1 MLYNVNVVFTSDC
14 LYRSRRKAATG
25 FQKSKIVWKHARI
38 RYPIRPVPR
47 LDMDYALQIRTAQE
61 LARSGQYEKA
71 AIICQELTAH
81 QPKSHE
87 AWHLQGVLHNLSAH
101 PADALDCIKQAIAIE
116 PGIAKYY
123 LNLGNAYLYLNQIHE
138 AQSSYEKALEL
149 DGCNQDAHFNL
160 ALLLRNLDDNRRAE
174 FHFKKAV
181 QGPVPMSDAWAQ
193 LAAIQEHENRLEEA
207 SRSVENSLALEP
219 GNPLSVIVEAK
230 LLRRKKQPAEALD
243 RLLTLSHVR
252 LSPRLSVGYYHE
264 MGLLHDQLGQTDQAF
279 EDFVRANQAQ
289 FEDPAAQS
297 INPANYLLAIEQLA
311 EASFGENWRPHDVAE
326 NEPSPVFLIG
336 FPRSGTTLLDQ
347 ILDSHP
353 SIQTLEEI
361 PIILTLVKEYGALA
375 AEFPPDREARRQIQ
389 DRYFELVLAHINLSP
404 GSTLIDKLPLNI
416 NTVPLIVRV
425 FPNARF
431 ILALRHP
438 LDVCLSCFMQP
449 FGPNEVM
456 LNFASLDS
464 TAQLYHHTMRLWLR
478 IEHEMGLT
486 VHRIRYEDL
495 VQDFDTE
502 VKRLLAFL
510 ELPWDDRVREFATH
524 AAGRGRINTPSYH
537 QVTRQLNRDA
547 IYRWRRY
554 ERQLGAIV
562 PVLEPYI
569 KAYGYSDNFPPSCPN
584 T

>member
-1 MLYNVNVVFTSDC
+1 MRESAIPYVQS
-14 LYRSRRKAATG
+14 A
-25 FQKSKIVWKHARI
+25 IH
-38 RYPIRPVPR
+38 
-47 LDMDYALQIRTAQE
+47 MDYAHQIIAAQE

-71 AIICQELTAH
+71 AKICQELTAR
-81 QPKSHE
+81 QPQNHA
-87 AWHLQGVLHNLSAH
+87 AWHLQGVLYNISGH
-101 PADALDCIKQAIAIE
+101 PADALKCIKQAITIE
-116 PGIAKYY
+116 PGIAKYH
-123 LNLGNAYLYLNQIHE
+123 LNLGNAQLYLNRIPE
-138 AQSSYEKALEL
+138 ARAAYEKALEL
-149 DGCNQDAHFNL
+149 DGDYQDAHYNL
-160 ALLLRNLDDNRRAE
+160 AILLRNLDDNTEAE
-174 FHFKKAV
+174 IHFKKAV
-181 QGPVPMSDAWAQ
+181 QGPAPMPGAWAQ

-207 SRSVENSLALEP
+207 SRSAASCLALEP

-243 RLLTLSHVR
+243 RLLTLSRVR

-264 MGLLHDQLGQTDQAF
+264 MGLLHDQLGQTEQAF

-289 FEDPAAQS
+289 FEDPAARS

-311 EASFGENWRPHDVAE
+311 ESSFGEKWRPHDVAAD
-326 NEPSPVFLIG
+326 EPSPVFLVG

-361 PIILTLVKEYGALA
+361 PIILSLVKEYEALA
-375 AEFPPDREARRQIQ
+375 AESPPDREARRKIQ
-389 DRYFELVLAHINLSP
+389 ARYLELVSAHINLLP
-404 GSTLIDKLPLNI
+404 ASTLIDKLPLNI
-416 NTVPLIVRV
+416 NTVPLIVRI

-456 LNFASLDS
+456 LNFARLDS

-478 IEHEMGLT
+478 IEREIGLT
-486 VHRIRYEDL
+486 VHRVRYEDL
-495 VQDFDTE
+495 VQDFDAE
-502 VKRLLAFL
+502 VGRLLAFL
-510 ELPWDDRVREFATH
+510 ELPWDDRVRDFAAH

-537 QVTRQLNRDA
+537 QVTRPLNRDA
-547 IYRWRRY
+547 LYRWRRY
-554 ERQLGAIV
+554 ERQLAPIV
-562 PVLEPYI
+562 PVLAPYI
-569 KAYGYSDNFPPSCPN
+569 NAYGYSSDPV

>member
-1 MLYNVNVVFTSDC
+1 MDSAQQI
-14 LYRSRRKAATG
+14 KA
-25 FQKSKIVWKHARI
+25 
-38 RYPIRPVPR
+38 
-47 LDMDYALQIRTAQE
+47 AQE
-61 LARSGQYEKA
+61 LARSGQIDKA
-71 AIICQELTAH
+71 ANICKELTAR
-81 QPKSHE
+81 QLQCHE
-87 AWHLQGVLHNLSAH
+87 AWHLLGVIHNLSGH
-101 PADALDCIKQAIAIE
+101 PADALKCIGQAIAIE
-116 PGIAKYY
+116 PGIAKYH
-123 LNLGNAYLYLNQIHE
+123 LNLGNAYLFLNQPHE
-138 AQSSYEKALEL
+138 AQSAYEKALEL
-149 DGCNQDAHFNL
+149 DGDYQDAHFNL
-160 ALLLRNLDDNRRAE
+160 ALLLRNLDDNRGAE
-174 FHFKKAV
+174 FYFKKAV
-181 QGPVPMSDAWAQ
+181 QGPAPMPGAWAQ

-207 SRSVENSLALEP
+207 SRSVASGLALEP

-243 RLLTLSHVR
+243 RLLPLSHVR

-361 PIILTLVKEYGALA
+361 PIILSLVKEYESLA
-375 AEFPPDREARRQIQ
+375 AESRPDREARRQIQ
-389 DRYFELVLAHINLSP
+389 ARYFELVLAHINLLPS
-404 GSTLIDKLPLNI
+404 STLIDKLPLNI

-456 LNFASLDS
+456 LNFARLDS

-478 IEHEMGLT
+478 AERELGLR
-486 VHRIRYEDL
+486 VHRIRYEDM
-495 VQDFDTE
+495 VRDFDGE
-502 VKRLLAFL
+502 VGCLLAFL
-510 ELPWDDRVREFATH
+510 GLPWDDKVRDFAAH

-537 QVTRQLNRDA
+537 QVTRPLNRDA
-547 IYRWRRY
+547 VYRWKRY
-554 ERQLGAIV
+554 ERQLAPII
-562 PVLEPYI
+562 PVLAPYFREFGYENEP
-569 KAYGYSDNFPPSCPN
+569 SDSVDS
-584 T
+584 

>member
-1 MLYNVNVVFTSDC
+1 MRESAIPYVQS
-14 LYRSRRKAATG
+14 A
-25 FQKSKIVWKHARI
+25 IH
-38 RYPIRPVPR
+38 
-47 LDMDYALQIRTAQE
+47 MDYAHQIIAAQE

-71 AIICQELTAH
+71 AKICQELTAR
-81 QPKSHE
+81 QPQNHA
-87 AWHLQGVLHNLSAH
+87 AWHLQGVLYNISGH
-101 PADALDCIKQAIAIE
+101 PADALKCIKQAITIE
-116 PGIAKYY
+116 PGIAKYH
-123 LNLGNAYLYLNQIHE
+123 LNLGNAQLYLNRIPE
-138 AQSSYEKALEL
+138 ARAAYEKALEL
-149 DGCNQDAHFNL
+149 DGDYQDAHYNL
-160 ALLLRNLDDNRRAE
+160 AILLRNLDDNTEAE
-174 FHFKKAV
+174 IHFKKAV
-181 QGPVPMSDAWAQ
+181 QGPAPMPGAWAQ

-207 SRSVENSLALEP
+207 SRSAASCLALEP

-243 RLLTLSHVR
+243 RLLTLSRVR

-264 MGLLHDQLGQTDQAF
+264 MGLLHDQLGQTEQAF

-289 FEDPAAQS
+289 FEDPAAKS

-311 EASFGENWRPHDVAE
+311 ESSFGEKWRPHDVAAD
-326 NEPSPVFLIG
+326 EPSPVFLVG

-361 PIILTLVKEYGALA
+361 PIILSLVKEYEALA
-375 AEFPPDREARRQIQ
+375 AESPPDREARRKIQ
-389 DRYFELVLAHINLSP
+389 ARYLELVSAHINLLP
-404 GSTLIDKLPLNI
+404 ASTLIDKLPLNI
-416 NTVPLIVRV
+416 NTVPLIVRI

-456 LNFASLDS
+456 LNFARLDS

-478 IEHEMGLT
+478 IEREMGLT
-486 VHRIRYEDL
+486 VHRVRYEDL
-495 VQDFDTE
+495 VQDFDAE
-502 VKRLLAFL
+502 VGRLLAFL
-510 ELPWDDRVREFATH
+510 ELPWDDRVRDFAAH

-537 QVTRQLNRDA
+537 QVTRPLNRDA
-547 IYRWRRY
+547 LYRWRRY
-554 ERQLGAIV
+554 ERQLAPIV
-562 PVLEPYI
+562 PVLAPYI
-569 KAYGYSDNFPPSCPN
+569 NAYGYSSDPV

>member
-1 MLYNVNVVFTSDC
+1 MRESAIPYVQS
-14 LYRSRRKAATG
+14 A
-25 FQKSKIVWKHARI
+25 IH
-38 RYPIRPVPR
+38 
-47 LDMDYALQIRTAQE
+47 MDYAHQIIAAQE

-71 AIICQELTAH
+71 AKICQELTAR
-81 QPKSHE
+81 QPQNHA
-87 AWHLQGVLHNLSAH
+87 AWHLQGVLYNISGH
-101 PADALDCIKQAIAIE
+101 PADALKCIKQAITIE
-116 PGIAKYY
+116 PGIAKYH
-123 LNLGNAYLYLNQIHE
+123 LNLGNAQLYLNRIPE
-138 AQSSYEKALEL
+138 ARAAYEKALEL
-149 DGCNQDAHFNL
+149 DGDYQDAHYNL
-160 ALLLRNLDDNRRAE
+160 AILLRNLDDNTEAE
-174 FHFKKAV
+174 IHFKKAV
-181 QGPVPMSDAWAQ
+181 QGPAPMPGAWAQ

-207 SRSVENSLALEP
+207 SRSAASCLALEP

-243 RLLTLSHVR
+243 RLLTLSRVR

-264 MGLLHDQLGQTDQAF
+264 MGLLHDQLGQTEQAF

-289 FEDPAAQS
+289 FEDPAARS

-311 EASFGENWRPHDVAE
+311 ESSFGEKWRPHDVAAD
-326 NEPSPVFLIG
+326 EPSPVFLVG

-361 PIILTLVKEYGALA
+361 PIILSLVKEYEALA
-375 AEFPPDREARRQIQ
+375 AESPPDREARRKIQ
-389 DRYFELVLAHINLSP
+389 ARYLELVSAHINLLP
-404 GSTLIDKLPLNI
+404 ASTLIDKLPLNI
-416 NTVPLIVRV
+416 NTVPLIVRI

-456 LNFASLDS
+456 LNFARLDS

-478 IEHEMGLT
+478 IEREMGLT
-486 VHRIRYEDL
+486 VHRVRYEDL
-495 VQDFDTE
+495 VQDFDAE
-502 VKRLLAFL
+502 VGRLLAFL
-510 ELPWDDRVREFATH
+510 ELPWDDRVRDFAAH

-537 QVTRQLNRDA
+537 QVTRPLNRDA
-547 IYRWRRY
+547 LYRWRRY
-554 ERQLGAIV
+554 ERQLAPIV
-562 PVLEPYI
+562 PVLAPYI
-569 KAYGYSDNFPPSCPN
+569 NAYGYSSDPV